1 MNEQLKS
8 RLKGFLWHGGMMTLA
23 FVVDYALKN
32 LSSLELGELPTV
44 VLGLIFGQISKYLN
58 SSK

>member
-1 MNEQLKS
+1 
-8 RLKGFLWHGGMMTLA
+8 MTLA